1 MVVRPQLYWHI
12 LSKIIIKST
21 GEVTCMRERIK
32 TPDWLEAYN
41 CVFTC
46 HVIVVIRRGA
56 VAYQLQPCATY

>member
-1 MVVRPQLYWHI
+1 
-12 LSKIIIKST
+12 
-21 GEVTCMRERIK
+21 MRERIK

-56 VAYQLQPCATY
+56 VAYQLQHCATY